1 MFDVLQPFINT
12 AIDNAKKL
20 DRLNDKKLPSQSA
33 PGTKVYELVEK
44 LKTYLIV

>member
-1 MFDVLQPFINT
+1 MFDVLLPFINT

-33 PGTKVYELVEK
+33 PGTKVY
-44 LKTYLIV
+44 